1 MNTIIGLTFSNCNI
15 KTQDRLKYTP
25 SPSSLSKKYDF
36 VFAQESRG
44 PAASCCGPGGGGG
57 GGQGGEADCS
67 GEDNVDSVDCGVDGG
82 DAVGDDDGVGD
93 GDGDE
98 DCYDGDDEE
107 EKETVVWNKG
117 FIQSNYGD

>member
-1 MNTIIGLTFSNCNI
+1 MIF
-15 KTQDRLKYTP
+15 
-25 SPSSLSKKYDF
+25 
-36 VFAQESRG
+36 FAQESRG

>member
-15 KTQDRLKYTP
+15 KTQDRLNSFLKCTP

-36 VFAQESRG
+36 VFAQGTRG
-44 PAASCCGPGGGGG
+44 PAAGCCGTGGGGG

-67 GEDNVDSVDCGVDGG
+67 GEEDVDSVDRGVGGG
-82 DAVGDDDGVGD
+82 DAVGDGDGDDY

-98 DCYDGDDEE
+98 DSYDSDD
-107 EKETVVWNKG
+107 VWNKG
-117 FIQSNYGD
+117 LFQNNYGD

>member
-15 KTQDRLKYTP
+15 KTQDRLN

-36 VFAQESRG
+36 VFAKGSRG
-44 PAASCCGPGGGGG
+44 PAASCCGSGGGGG

-67 GEDNVDSVDCGVDGG
+67 GEDNDVSVDSG
-82 DAVGDDDGVGD
+82 DGD

-98 DCYDGDDEE
+98 DSYDGDDEE
-107 EKETVVWNKG
+107 ETQTVVWNKG
-117 FIQSNYGD
+117 FIQNNYGD

>member
-1 MNTIIGLTFSNCNI
+1 MNTIIGLTFPNCNI
-15 KTQDRLKYTP
+15 KTQDQLNHFLKYTP

-67 GEDNVDSVDCGVDGG
+67 GDSDSVGDG
-82 DAVGDDDGVGD
+82 DAVGD

-98 DCYDGDDEE
+98 DSYDGDDEE
-107 EKETVVWNKG
+107 EKETLVWNKS
-117 FIQSNYGD
+117 FIQNDYCD